1 MRIAL
6 TEFFLFWFEASAAR
20 LFCSRLLNRPTALLC
35 RSRVFSRRGACF
47 VSYLVSF
54 PCFALDYIVF
64 LCWRNTLDLAVVQPA
79 SRRFLRRVAVLL
91 LFVSNP
97 DRSIDLLVAQC
108 WLTPAGDPCPRFGRR
123 VQELCCCLMKVLG

>member
-1 MRIAL
+1 MRIAF

-64 LCWRNTLDLAVVQPA
+64 FCWRDSLDLAVVQPA

-91 LFVSNP
+91 LFVFAVIIFS
-97 DRSIDLLVAQC
+97 L
-108 WLTPAGDPCPRFGRR
+108 
-123 VQELCCCLMKVLG
+123 